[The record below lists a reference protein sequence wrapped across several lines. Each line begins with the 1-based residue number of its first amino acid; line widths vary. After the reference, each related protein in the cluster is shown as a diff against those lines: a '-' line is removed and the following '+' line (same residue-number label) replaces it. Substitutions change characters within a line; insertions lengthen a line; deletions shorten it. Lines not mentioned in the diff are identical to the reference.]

1 MIKSY
6 GERLTPKKVAQGLIR
21 EALCNSLD
29 AWEIDTWLGQEI
41 ASDLTDREREAI
53 NDQIRKIW
61 TRCSR
66 YL

>member
-1 MIKSY
+1 MIKFN
-6 GERLTPKKVAQGLIR
+6 GKRLTPKKVAQELIE

-29 AWEIDTWLGQEI
+29 AWENDTSLGQEI

-53 NDQIRKIW
+53 DDQIRKIW